1 MADTPTMAADPVYGI
16 EAGRTYEASAS
27 AMSWGAILGG
37 AMAAVALTVVLLTLG
52 AGFGL
57 ASLSPWANA
66 GASAA
71 GFTISAGIG
80 LIVVQWL
87 SSALGGYLTG
97 RMRTKW
103 TATHTDEVWFRD
115 SAHGFL
121 TWAVATVIG
130 ALVVGSAVSSAV
142 GTGTR
147 AAASVAA
154 GAAQGAGGT
163 AMEMVQTQQYGLD
176 TLFRGSRPEVAAT
189 GAEARSEAG
198 RILVNG
204 LRAGEMPA
212 ADRAYL
218 AGMIAARTGLTPAE
232 AQKRVDDAVA
242 QAKAAELQL
251 REAADAARKSASAA
265 AILTALAML
274 IGAFVASAAAA
285 FGGSQRDDTDDHVP
299 GARPR

>member
-163 AMEMVQTQQYGLD
+163 AMERVQTQQYGLD

>member
-163 AMEMVQTQQYGLD
+163 AMERVQTQQYGLD

-218 AGMIAARTGLTPAE
+218 AAMIAARTGLTPAE